1 MRVCLDHNVPK
12 RLRRLL
18 PGHEVRTAH
27 EMFWEELTNGQLL
40 NAVEAAGFAIF
51 VTGDKNLPYQQNL
64 VGRRIA
70 LVVLSVNSRKILMEN
85 AELIKAAV
93 DAATPGSF
101 QTVALSR
108 PPRH

>member
-1 MRVCLDHNVPK
+1 VRVFLDHNVPK

-18 PGHEVRTAH
+18 PGHEVRTAY
-27 EMFWEELTNGQLL
+27 ELSWEELTNGQLL
-40 NAVEAAGFAIF
+40 NAVEAAGFAVF
-51 VTGDKNLPYQQNL
+51 VTGDKNLSYQQNL

-101 QTVALSR
+101 QTVSIPR